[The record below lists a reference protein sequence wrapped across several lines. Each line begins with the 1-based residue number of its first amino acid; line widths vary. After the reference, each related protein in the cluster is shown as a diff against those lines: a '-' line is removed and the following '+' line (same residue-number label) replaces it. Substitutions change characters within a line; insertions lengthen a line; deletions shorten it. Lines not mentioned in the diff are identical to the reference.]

1 MARRAGWEIPASYR
15 PIDDERR
22 AIAEGL
28 AVADVSARG
37 KLDCR
42 GGVEPALAS
51 LVPPGAPPV
60 GRVGVT
66 AAEGPDRAMVARLAV
81 DRALVLGG
89 PGEAL
94 YAPHAAESTLEASA
108 PAARSGTMLTDATSL
123 LAGFALL
130 GPRTFDLLARLTSFD
145 LGELDP
151 GTCAATRLA
160 DVTAQLVRSG
170 EAPDAVEVYVGSE
183 YGRFAW
189 ETLMAAGSPLGG
201 QPVGWD
207 ALRAEGWW

>member
-1 MARRAGWEIPASYR
+1 MARQAGWEIPGSYR

-22 AIAEGL
+22 AIGEGL

-42 GGVEPALAS
+42 GGVEPALVS

-60 GRVGVT
+60 GRAAVT
-66 AAEGPDRAMVARLAV
+66 GPEGADRAVVARLSGE
-81 DRALVLGG
+81 RALVLGG

-94 YAPHAAESTLEASA
+94 YAPGAAEAAVETAT
-108 PAARSGTMLTDATSL
+108 PGARSGVMLTDVTSL

-130 GPRTFDLLARLTSFD
+130 GPCTFDLLARLTSFD
-145 LGELDP
+145 LDRLAP
-151 GTCAATRLA
+151 GTCAATRVA

-170 EAPDAVEVYVGSE
+170 VVPDAVEVYVGSE
-183 YGRFAW
+183 YGRFVW